1 MSRKYLQNI
10 EIDEYDKQRVGG
22 GRRMH
27 NRVKDTAIFI
37 DLENVYYGLK
47 KYHMDPDH
55 PEESHNLFLRLQ
67 DYYGR
72 ESIRMIEAYADFE
85 QMDLS
90 MMSLQKKRVHVHQV
104 YGNGREGKER
114 KNAADIQLCLD
125 AMEVLYQIPE
135 INTFVIVSADQDMIP
150 LLDRLW
156 SKGKRVELFCLCDE
170 SLSKTAQLHEFCDHT
185 HNLFQFLN
193 IHQFQT
199 LSQMDRLTYN
209 AVVQIYEWYRD
220 PNNTGK
226 SYGSTWIKNDLIR
239 KFHLNELEAN
249 QLFTRLVRGKFI
261 LPVEIELDERTYYG
275 YKVNLNHPQVQMMVK
290 IAGYKVS

>member
-1 MSRKYLQNI
+1 MKI
-10 EIDEYDKQRVGG
+10 
-22 GRRMH
+22 
-27 NRVKDTAIFI
+27 VKDTAIFI

-67 DYYGR
+67 EYYGR
-72 ESIRMIEAYADFE
+72 ESIRMMEAYADFE
-85 QMDLS
+85 QMDMS

-104 YGNGREGKER
+104 YGNGLRGG

-135 INTFVIVSADQDMIP
+135 ISTFVIVSADQDMIP

-170 SLSKTAQLHEFCDHT
+170 SLSKSAQLEEFCDCT
-185 HNLFQFLN
+185 YNLFEFLN
-193 IHQFQT
+193 IQQFQNLT
-199 LSQMDRLTYN
+199 QLDRLIHN

-226 SYGSTWIKNDLIR
+226 SYGSTWIKNDFMR
-239 KFHLNELEAN
+239 KFHLDDLEAN
-249 QLFTRLVRGKFI
+249 HLFTRLLKGKYVI
-261 LPVEIELDERTYYG
+261 PYEIDCDERIYYG
-275 YKVNLNHPQVQMMVK
+275 YKVNLTHPQVQLMVK